1 MARRVRR
8 GVKARRVVRRFELWS
23 VAKLALVF
31 HLFCYA
37 LTVAVLVVLW
47 NVAFR
52 LGTITKLET
61 FLSDFGFSDKVSK
74 QDFRLHG
81 DAIFRA
87 GTMAGL
93 GLVALNTLAT
103 VLLAFFYNGVSGLFG
118 GVVVS
123 VLEERPPLSPAERCR
138 PTGAASGS
146 HSLQEAST
154 RSPVSVCGAGFGANA
169 SRPRKLRQRR
179 KRRPCSWR
187 RLSSFPARNEGFE
200 TARPRRRVRRLLQVG
215 HWNRRRRW
223 NSSRRRQNR
232 SRPRRNLHPSR
243 LCGSPEQ
250 SHPTATRAQNPVPK
264 SSSATRPQG
273 YGGRRR
279 TQTPQSYLTGTPIQ
293 RWQAEQT
300 LRLPPACR
308 APRRSGPNAEGKTKL
323 VVYSRPLR
331 GAIAQLVRASH

>member
-31 HLFCYA
+31 HLFCFA

-47 NVAFR
+47 NVAFK

-61 FLSDFGFSDKVSK
+61 FLSDFGFSDKASR

-123 VLEERPPLSPAERCR
+123 VLEERVPPSPAERR
-138 PTGAASGS
+138 ALADAAAAVAGD
-146 HSLQEAST
+146 T
-154 RSPVSVCGAGFGANA
+154 PVLGELTDG
-169 SRPRKLRQRR
+169 
-179 KRRPCSWR
+179 KR
-187 RLSSFPARNEGFE
+187 LG
-200 TARPRRRVRRLLQVG
+200 RRVRRKRERAARAAVKTAPQPEATTAITTESPSPAAAA
-215 HWNRRRRW
+215 
-223 NSSRRRQNR
+223 SSKASLKAKAKN
-232 SRPRRNLHPSR
+232 
-243 LCGSPEQ
+243 
-250 SHPTATRAQNPVPK
+250 
-264 SSSATRPQG
+264 
-273 YGGRRR
+273 
-279 TQTPQSYLTGTPIQ
+279 GTPRPKAKRVSKPAGGDSVSPIAQ
-293 RWQAEQT
+293 RWADDSDPVEQAGSAAVPGVET
-300 LRLPPACR
+300 A
-308 APRRSGPNAEGKTKL
+308 
-323 VVYSRPLR
+323 
-331 GAIAQLVRASH
+331 GASTGASTHP

>member
-47 NVAFR
+47 NVAFK

-87 GTMAGL
+87 GAMAGL

-123 VLEERPPLSPAERCR
+123 VLEERPPLSPAERR
-138 PTGAASGS
+138 AVSADGRGERLALPSGS
-146 HSLQEAST
+146 VD
-154 RSPVSVCGAGFGANA
+154 PVAG
-169 SRPRKLRQRR
+169 
-179 KRRPCSWR
+179 KR
-187 RLSSFPARNEGFE
+187 L
-200 TARPRRRVRRLLQVG
+200 RRRVRRKREQAAEAAAKAEASAVLMASGPSLPAMRVRLG
-215 HWNRRRRW
+215 CA
-223 NSSRRRQNR
+223 
-232 SRPRRNLHPSR
+232 RPRRFHRPYQLRRRNLRFRHR
-243 LCGSPEQ
+243 SPRQANPER
-250 SHPTATRAQNPVPK
+250 SPVTATRARSRVPWSPSIVRLQAYGRK
-264 SSSATRPQG
+264 MRPQT
-273 YGGRRR
+273 RWAWF
-279 TQTPQSYLTGTPIQ
+279 SGTPMQWSQ
-293 RWQAEQT
+293 REQF
-300 LRLPPACR
+300 LREQFLREPPECR
-308 APRRSGPNAEGKTKL
+308 ARLSSGPNADEGPNSSCT
-323 VVYSRPLR
+323 VVPSAGL
-331 GAIAQLVRASH
+331 

>member
-47 NVAFR
+47 NVAFK

-87 GTMAGL
+87 GAMAGL

-123 VLEERPPLSPAERCR
+123 VLEERPPLSPAERR
-138 PTGAASGS
+138 AASADGRGERLALPSGS
-146 HSLQEAST
+146 VD
-154 RSPVSVCGAGFGANA
+154 PVAG
-169 SRPRKLRQRR
+169 
-179 KRRPCSWR
+179 KR
-187 RLSSFPARNEGFE
+187 L
-200 TARPRRRVRRLLQVG
+200 RRRVRRKREQAAEAAAKAEASAVLMASGPIVAG
-215 HWNRRRRW
+215 HEGHARVRKTKKAMPSAVAAAPTE
-223 NSSRRRQNR
+223 SSLPL
-232 SRPRRNLHPSR
+232 S
-243 LCGSPEQ
+243 E
-250 SHPTATRAQNPVPK
+250 PTARKPRVKSRNGHSAQKPGDQVVDSPAIGLWAKETDPDSTVVPDGNADPTTAGGADSPVAASMPGT
-264 SSSATRPQG
+264 SA
-273 YGGRRR
+273 
-279 TQTPQSYLTGTPIQ
+279 
-293 RWQAEQT
+293 
-300 LRLPPACR
+300 
-308 APRRSGPNAEGKTKL
+308 
-323 VVYSRPLR
+323 
-331 GAIAQLVRASH
+331 

>member
-123 VLEERPPLSPAERCR
+123 VLEERPPLSPAERR
-138 PTGAASGS
+138 AVSADGRGERLALPSGS
-146 HSLQEAST
+146 VD
-154 RSPVSVCGAGFGANA
+154 PVAG
-169 SRPRKLRQRR
+169 
-179 KRRPCSWR
+179 KR
-187 RLSSFPARNEGFE
+187 L
-200 TARPRRRVRRLLQVG
+200 RRRVRRKREQAAEAAAKAEASAVLMASALVVPGKERRVREGKAKKASPPAVAGRPLEPPTSLEPQPAPLEPQPASSESPPAATVRKPRAKPRNG
-215 HWNRRRRW
+215 H
-223 NSSRRRQNR
+223 
-232 SRPRRNLHPSR
+232 P
-243 LCGSPEQ
+243 G
-250 SHPTATRAQNPVPK
+250 PK
-264 SSSATRPQG
+264 SGAEVFVSNPSTGLWGKEADPDSAVVPDGNADPTMA
-273 YGGRRR
+273 GGADSAVAASM
-279 TQTPQSYLTGTPIQ
+279 PGTP
-293 RWQAEQT
+293 T
-300 LRLPPACR
+300 
-308 APRRSGPNAEGKTKL
+308 
-323 VVYSRPLR
+323 
-331 GAIAQLVRASH
+331 

>member
-47 NVAFR
+47 NVAFK

-87 GTMAGL
+87 GMMAGL

-123 VLEERPPLSPAERCR
+123 VLEERPPLSPAERR
-138 PTGAASGS
+138 AVASDGRGERLALPS
-146 HSLQEAST
+146 GGVD
-154 RSPVSVCGAGFGANA
+154 PVDG
-169 SRPRKLRQRR
+169 
-179 KRRPCSWR
+179 KR
-187 RLSSFPARNEGFE
+187 L
-200 TARPRRRVRRLLQVG
+200 RRRVRRKREQAAEAAARAEASAVLMASGPIVAGNEIPARTRKTKKTSPAAVSAPPTESPPPSSEPPARKPRAKSRNG
-215 HWNRRRRW
+215 H
-223 NSSRRRQNR
+223 
-232 SRPRRNLHPSR
+232 P
-243 LCGSPEQ
+243 
-250 SHPTATRAQNPVPK
+250 APK
-264 SSSATRPQG
+264 SGTQVVNTTVTGLWANDANPDSVGVVLGNDDPAETGGAVSEVAASLPGASA
-273 YGGRRR
+273 
-279 TQTPQSYLTGTPIQ
+279 
-293 RWQAEQT
+293 
-300 LRLPPACR
+300 
-308 APRRSGPNAEGKTKL
+308 
-323 VVYSRPLR
+323 
-331 GAIAQLVRASH
+331 

>member
-47 NVAFR
+47 NVAFK

-87 GTMAGL
+87 GAMAGL

-123 VLEERPPLSPAERCR
+123 VLEERPPLSPAERR
-138 PTGAASGS
+138 AVSADGRGERLALPSGS
-146 HSLQEAST
+146 VD
-154 RSPVSVCGAGFGANA
+154 PVAG
-169 SRPRKLRQRR
+169 
-179 KRRPCSWR
+179 KR
-187 RLSSFPARNEGFE
+187 L
-200 TARPRRRVRRLLQVG
+200 RRRVRRKREQAAEAAAKAEASAVLMASGPILAG
-215 HWNRRRRW
+215 HEGQARVRKTKAIPSAVSAAPTE
-223 NSSRRRQNR
+223 SSL
-232 SRPRRNLHPSR
+232 PPS
-243 LCGSPEQ
+243 E
-250 SHPTATRAQNPVPK
+250 PTAGKPRAKSRNGHPGPK
-264 SSSATRPQG
+264 SGALVAVNSPTAGLWAKDASPDSVGMVLGNAD
-273 YGGRRR
+273 
-279 TQTPQSYLTGTPIQ
+279 
-293 RWQAEQT
+293 AVV
-300 LRLPPACR
+300 
-308 APRRSGPNAEGKTKL
+308 AEGA
-323 VVYSRPLR
+323 VSE
-331 GAIAQLVRASH
+331 GAVSEGAAGVPGPPE